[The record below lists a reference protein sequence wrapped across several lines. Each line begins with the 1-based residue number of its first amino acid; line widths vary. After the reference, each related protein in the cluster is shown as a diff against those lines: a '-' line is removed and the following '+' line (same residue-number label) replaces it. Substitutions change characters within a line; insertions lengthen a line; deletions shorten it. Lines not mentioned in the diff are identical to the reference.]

1 MGGRPMWGLPKMTSN
16 RNRSEGDLKLSQE
29 GLPSFLGAGD
39 FTYRSESVPRFVAGH
54 GSRLK
59 DTDGRSY
66 VDAEA
71 ANGTASLGYDA
82 QILEEAAR
90 ATAALPALPSFCES
104 ELRLRVAARLEAEV
118 SRAVGVPGRISF
130 EVGGAQGIELAMKI
144 VASNR
149 DWGPVVVFQG
159 GYHGRSP
166 FTGALSASA
175 RYRRP
180 ISVGVGEILRLPYPD
195 CERCPFGLTRDA
207 CEEACVSYLRFLKTD
222 QSGVPDDVSAL
233 LFEPVLNVGGMA
245 VPPAGYLQAAIAQFR
260 ASGALVVVD
269 EIFTGFHRVG
279 PRFGFEL
286 HGVKPDIVVLSKAL
300 TNGAAGLSAVWA
312 REPLLD
318 PDHFPP
324 GTHSST
330 FSGTPFML
338 SVADVV
344 LDRFADRKA
353 WIARVADLETA
364 LRELV
369 AEAAEAAPAVVQST
383 EAHGGVARLL
393 LREPVAWDVRTAALE
408 PSRGSQ
414 SDSPGVLLASTGMS
428 PDVIA
433 VHPPLTIGAEDL
445 AVVRDGLIRALRSLA

>member
-1 MGGRPMWGLPKMTSN
+1 MGGCPSQRLPKTTSN
-16 RNRSEGDLKLSQE
+16 RSPTKGDLKVAQE
-29 GLPSFLGAGD
+29 GLPRFLGAGD
-39 FTYRSESVPRFVAGH
+39 FTYRGGSVPRFVGGD
-54 GSRLK
+54 GSRLR
-59 DTDGRSY
+59 DADGRTY

-71 ANGTASLGYDA
+71 ANGTVSLGYDGRL
-82 QILEEAAR
+82 LEEAAR
-90 ATAALPALPSFCES
+90 ATASMPALPSFCES
-104 ELRLRVAARLEAEV
+104 ELRLRVAERLEAEV

-144 VASNR
+144 VATNR
-149 DWGPVVVFQG
+149 SWGPIITLQG
-159 GYHGRSP
+159 SYHGRSP

-180 ISVGVGEILRLPYPD
+180 IPVGVGEIVRLPYPD
-195 CERCPFGLTRDA
+195 CERCPFGLTREA
-207 CEEACVSYLRFLKTD
+207 CEEACVSYLRFLETD
-222 QSGVPDDVSAL
+222 QSGVPDEVSAL

-245 VPPAGYLQAAIAQFR
+245 VPPTGYLQAAISQFR
-260 ASGALVVVD
+260 GSGALVVVD

-286 HGVKPDIVVLSKAL
+286 HGVQPDIVVLSKAL

-312 REPLLD
+312 RDPLLD
-318 PDHFPP
+318 PEHFPP

-330 FSGTPFML
+330 FSGAPFML
-338 SVADVV
+338 SMVDTV
-344 LDRFADRKA
+344 LDRFADREA
-353 WIARVADLETA
+353 WSTRVADLETS
-364 LRELV
+364 LREL
-369 AEAAEAAPAVVQST
+369 ASEAAEAAPAIVQST

-408 PSRGSQ
+408 PSRGGESN
-414 SDSPGVLLASTGMS
+414 SPGVLLASTGMA

-445 AVVRDGLIRALRSLA
+445 AVVRDGLIRALRSLP

>member
-1 MGGRPMWGLPKMTSN
+1 MAR
-16 RNRSEGDLKLSQE
+16 E
-29 GLPSFLGAGD
+29 GLPGFIGAGD
-39 FTYRSESVPRFVAGH
+39 FTYRNRYVPRFVAGK
-54 GSRLK
+54 GSRLE
-59 DTDGRSY
+59 DADGRTY

-71 ANGTASLGYDA
+71 ANGTVSLGYDA

-90 ATAALPALPSFCES
+90 AAAWMPALPSFCES
-104 ELRLRVAARLEAEV
+104 ELRLRVAERLEAEV

-144 VASNR
+144 VAANR
-149 DWGPVVVFQG
+149 GWGPVVTFQG

-180 ISVGVGEILRLPYPD
+180 IPVGVGEVVRLPYPD
-195 CERCPFGLTRDA
+195 CHRCPFGLIRGA
-207 CEEACVSYLRFLKTD
+207 CEEACISYLRFLETD
-222 QSGVPDDVSAL
+222 ISGVPNDVSAL
-233 LFEPVLNVGGMA
+233 IFEPVLNVGGM
-245 VPPAGYLQAAIAQFR
+245 VLPPAGYLKVAISQFR

-286 HGVKPDIVVLSKAL
+286 HGVQPDIVVLSKAL
-300 TNGAAGLSAVWA
+300 TNGTAGLSAVWA

-318 PDHFPP
+318 AEHFPP

-338 SVADVV
+338 SVADAV
-344 LDRFADRKA
+344 LDRFDDREA
-353 WIARVADLETA
+353 WSARVADLETS
-364 LRELV
+364 LRKLTSD
-369 AEAAEAAPAVVQST
+369 AAEAAPGVVEST

-393 LREPVAWDVRTAALE
+393 LRAPVAWDVRVAALDAPPGVE
-408 PSRGSQ
+408 T
-414 SDSPGVLLASTGMS
+414 DSPCVLLASTGMA

-433 VHPPLTIGAEDL
+433 VHPPLTITEEDL
-445 AVVRDGLIRALRSLA
+445 EAIRDGLIRALRSLE